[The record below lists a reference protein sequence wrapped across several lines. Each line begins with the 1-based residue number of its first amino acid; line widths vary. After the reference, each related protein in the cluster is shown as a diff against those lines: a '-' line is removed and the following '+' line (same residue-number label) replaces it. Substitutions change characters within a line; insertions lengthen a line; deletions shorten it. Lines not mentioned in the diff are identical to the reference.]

1 MSSSQNQ
8 NIWIAIKHRQKFVC
22 KYRKEIESI
31 LEHRFFFCVYR
42 SSISDF
48 FTPIILVVIEALTKI
63 YNIII

>member
-31 LEHRFFFCVYR
+31 LEHRFFCVYR

-48 FTPIILVVIEALTKI
+48 FYSYHLSSNWSTYK
-63 YNIII
+63 NI

>member
-31 LEHRFFFCVYR
+31 LEHRFFCVYR